1 MVSLDYETDPPQ
13 VGDQLRAVLLD
24 PDVVSGDVAWTW
36 ERSANGATWQ
46 TIDGATGDTYT
57 ATADDAGHYLRATAG
72 YDDGHG
78 SGKTAQGVLAE
89 PVAAVITP
97 HEPEPELQ
105 PQTGATYLSATLIV
119 DEGLIT
125 AGCDS
130 TDMLMGDCSD
140 TDFLSD
146 NDFTVPG
153 QTFVVDILLNRWLS
167 NELALSFDGVTSS
180 SAKARLSPLTL
191 TVGGTALAF
200 SDATLKDALGDGS
213 DQLVWPYTATWN
225 DQQEVAVS
233 VTGPLLSPAKP
244 ARLKATPGNRRV
256 TLEWTDPS
264 EPSITGSQYQQRTG
278 RGAWGAWT
286 DIPNSAAGE
295 TNATSYAVT
304 GLKNGTAYGFR
315 IRAVNAGGNGAA
327 SDEAT
332 AKPSATIIRPI
343 YLSGSLT
350 LDKND
355 EFFGCDN
362 DDNDMDNC
370 SSDSV
375 LSDDDFTYR
384 GTTYTIK
391 YLWWDSDPSNRELNL
406 AITGLTGAQA
416 KAALGPLTL
425 TAGGTAFAVIDSAT
439 AGDSVKWSF
448 NPSWSDNQVIRLSLT
463 GPPAGTDV
471 TEVVCVE
478 PPATTYA
485 HCYVPWNSPLIP
497 RDGDGEPLRAPG
509 ESFRLMFITSSRP
522 QRQRRIGRPLPPLRA
537 GQGQRRRHAQAHE
550 GPLPRIGQRLG
561 RRCPGDYPYHLHQP
575 GRRRPHLLDER
586 RQGGRR
592 LRRPVR
598 RQLGPQQRNRRVALQ

>member
-1 MVSLDYETDPPQ
+1 M
-13 VGDQLRAVLLD
+13 
-24 PDVVSGDVAWTW
+24 
-36 ERSANGATWQ
+36 
-46 TIDGATGDTYT
+46 
-57 ATADDAGHYLRATAG
+57 
-72 YDDGHG
+72 
-78 SGKTAQGVLAE
+78 
-89 PVAAVITP
+89 AAVITP
-97 HEPEPELQ
+97 HEPEPEPQ
-105 PQTGATYLSATLIV
+105 PQTGTTYLSATLIV
-119 DEGLIT
+119 DEGLIV

-180 SAKARLSPLTL
+180 SAKARLGPLTL

-213 DQLVWPYTATWN
+213 DQLVWPYSATWN
-225 DQQEVAVS
+225 DQQEVTVS
-233 VTGPLLSPAKP
+233 VTGPVLSPAKP

-256 TLEWTDPS
+256 TLEWTDPG

-295 TNATSYAVT
+295 ANATSYTVT
-304 GLKNGTAYGFR
+304 GLDNGTAYGFR
-315 IRAVNAGGNGAA
+315 IRAVNAGGSGAA

-332 AKPSATIIRPI
+332 AKPSATIIKPI
-343 YLSGSLT
+343 YLTGSLT

-425 TAGGTAFAVIDSAT
+425 TVGGTAFAVIDSAVT
-439 AGDSVKWSF
+439 SGDSVKWSF
-448 NPSWSDNQVIRLSLT
+448 NPSWSDNQVVTLSLT
-463 GPPAGTDV
+463 GPPTGTDV
-471 TEVVCVE
+471 TEVVCE
-478 PPATTYA
+478 AA
-485 HCYVPWNSPLIP
+485 HVHRHPM
-497 RDGDGEPLRAPG
+497 LRA
-509 ESFRLMFITSSRP
+509 LQLAADP
-522 QRQRRIGRPLPPLRA
+522 QGRGRRAGAPAGRELPADVHHHRRHERRIHSRSDSTTTLCRARPAQSPPSSLWRSTSA
-537 GQGQRRRHAQAHE
+537 
-550 GPLPRIGQRLG
+550 P
-561 RRCPGDYPYHLHQP
+561 
-575 GRRRPHLLDER
+575 
-586 RQGGRR
+586 
-592 LRRPVR
+592 
-598 RQLGPQQRNRRVALQ
+598 